1 MPKNLK
7 IIISL
12 AFLLVV
18 IGSSYLFYISDKAKK
33 LGFKGY
39 SQMFEI
45 QKQGYET
52 FSDFQN
58 RYIAG
63 GFDSLEEMKEYNSIG
78 IYKKSDLEKSGFTFD
93 EYAVY
98 DKYYWLRNKGI
109 KTKDDFIKV
118 TGFEDALKLKFFY
131 SNFFIS
137 SKQQLLEALSFK
149 PIDWVK
155 DCDFKWEQKG
165 CDDKTILWIGKKHP
179 EYKNWVI
186 FLNHDGTTS
195 GLKKGSEYAV
205 MQMRYGIFPEDKEY
219 GVFMSTSMEDVFWGA
234 DKFSV
239 LDSYYSNDLEE
250 ILGYFEG
257 FEEISIKSQI
267 NTLDP
272 YEMAK
277 FELEKLDK
285 SDLIKLYETTLTT
298 NISVSQFN
306 EAIVNSFVCRK
317 DGKKIEFFILNS
329 NLEDKHLATAYSDG
343 IFKSNE
349 GSIIFTETEFNDQF
363 IFDGRKLNETFIF
376 NENADS
382 YEFLGVQPINSNF
395 LYPMKAD
402 YYVSREGKGYAFD
415 VGDALRNNN
424 MLRYDG
430 TCEKT
435 NNQGERFLELWLDFK
450 NSMVNEA
457 ISMTP
462 DNQLL

>member
-1 MPKNLK
+1 
-7 IIISL
+7 
-12 AFLLVV
+12 
-18 IGSSYLFYISDKAKK
+18 
-33 LGFKGY
+33 
-39 SQMFEI
+39 
-45 QKQGYET
+45 
-52 FSDFQN
+52 
-58 RYIAG
+58 
-63 GFDSLEEMKEYNSIG
+63 
-78 IYKKSDLEKSGFTFD
+78 
-93 EYAVY
+93 
-98 DKYYWLRNKGI
+98 
-109 KTKDDFIKV
+109 
-118 TGFEDALKLKFFY
+118 
-131 SNFFIS
+131 
-137 SKQQLLEALSFK
+137 
-149 PIDWVK
+149 
-155 DCDFKWEQKG
+155 
-165 CDDKTILWIGKKHP
+165 
-179 EYKNWVI
+179 
-186 FLNHDGTTS
+186 
-195 GLKKGSEYAV
+195 
-205 MQMRYGIFPEDKEY
+205 
-219 GVFMSTSMEDVFWGA
+219 MSTSMEDVFWGA